1 MADVQNM
8 KQIFMTAMLRPVLTN
23 LTVRTKEEMWKNSS
37 KRWSDRRISQP
48 YIEKMGK
55 LCSVK
60 LALCLNRKEI
70 TYDQLC
76 AVSVISSSEEFDEWL
91 EEAGIRR
98 KKWRDNIRNHF
109 SFHLF

>member
-8 KQIFMTAMLRPVLTN
+8 KQIFMTAMPILTN

-37 KRWSDRRISQP
+37 KRWSDRHISQS
-48 YIEKMGK
+48 YIAKMGK

-60 LALCLNRKEI
+60 LALCLNGKGI

-91 EEAGIRR
+91 KEAGIHQ

-109 SFHLF
+109 S